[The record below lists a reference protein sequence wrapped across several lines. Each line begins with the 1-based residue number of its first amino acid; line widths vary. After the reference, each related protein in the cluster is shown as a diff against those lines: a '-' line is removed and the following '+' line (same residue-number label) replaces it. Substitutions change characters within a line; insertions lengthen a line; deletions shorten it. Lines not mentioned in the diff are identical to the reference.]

1 MGFGVRWPWVLMG
14 CGWVRVVVV
23 VAGVRCGGGCGC
35 RREVSAWARWWLWV
49 VDFVVVVAPVV
60 AVPPVL
66 ANRVVDLGF
75 VIGLL
80 GLPFWPGA
88 VRVVAVGSKK

>member
-1 MGFGVRWPWVLMG
+1 MGIDGLWLG
-14 CGWVRVVVV
+14 S
-23 VAGVRCGGGCGC
+23 GCGC
-35 RREVSAWARWWLWV
+35 GCWCEVSAWARWWLWV

>member
-1 MGFGVRWPWVLMG
+1 
-14 CGWVRVVVV
+14 
-23 VAGVRCGGGCGC
+23 
-35 RREVSAWARWWLWV
+35 